1 MGSSNST
8 SSGGGG
14 GNDKK
19 DKKTKTVT
27 GTTKPGTSGG
37 FKAVEGSSN
46 LKQAVKPSTPKSKS
60 KKVSGMGPGQSL
72 AMSGTTG
79 LASATT
85 QQAETIKRTT
95 GKSFNAI
102 SKNIGEVGSKYRRPA
117 DVDKYAKDLA
127 TQEVGEMLG
136 GKKFTGPDG
145 VERMSYVGTGMKD
158 EQGRTILSKQ
168 TPELKATAPTL
179 KQLGGDISRAITG
192 YNTLEY
198 IDGSNTPTMVRKKG
212 LIEASPAGAVFNAI
226 RGTSFF
232 KNDSSNNTTKAPI
245 EQSESNIR
253 ENERKRKLERAL
265 AGYGIGNVSNN
276 ERPFLTVKGR
286 GFGGTF
292 K

>member
-1 MGSSNST
+1 MGSSKPT
-8 SSGGGG
+8 SGGGG
-14 GNDKK
+14 GGNNKNQN
-19 DKKTKTVT
+19 
-27 GTTKPGTSGG
+27 KP
-37 FKAVEGSSN
+37 
-46 LKQAVKPSTPKSKS
+46 
-60 KKVSGMGPGQSL
+60 KKVYGMGPGQSL

-79 LASATT
+79 LATATT
-85 QQAETIKRTT
+85 KQAETINRTT

-102 SKNIGEVGSKYRRPA
+102 SKNIGEIGSKYRRSA
-117 DVDKYAKDLA
+117 NVEKYAKDLR

-145 VERMSYVGTGMKD
+145 VERMSFVGTGMKN
-158 EQGRTILSKQ
+158 EKGETILSKQ
-168 TPELKATAPTL
+168 TPQLTANAPTL
-179 KQLGGDISRAITG
+179 KQLGGDISRAVTG

-198 IDGSNTPTMVRKKG
+198 IDGSNTPTMVRKAG
-212 LIEASPAGAVFNAI
+212 LVEASPVGAIFNAI

-232 KNDSSNNTTKAPI
+232 KNDSSNNTSTSNAPI

-253 ENERKRKLERAL
+253 DNERKKRLEKVL
-265 AGYGIGNVSNN
+265 AGYGIGNVSSN